1 MESGPALRKLFIMS
15 LTAAVQI
22 LQLRQA
28 REGKT
33 DQKGTLVCSR
43 EQLECMEELSG
54 RYEGKTEK
62 QRNPYDRE
70 NLAWATWYIA
80 RIGGWKGYASQ
91 RPPGV
96 ITLHD
101 GWIRF
106 QSIFLGSCAA
116 KDMYKR

>member
-1 MESGPALRKLFIMS
+1 MS